1 MAGSVALSLSSYT
14 NVGRDSA
21 KISCSA
27 WDWVYPSDHNTTT
40 ETGDDANGSKTT
52 ISYSNTVWS
61 WSFSDGG
68 RSSSKE
74 PTHTFTGLTAGK
86 ANTCR
91 GTLSARCT
99 RTVTRTSWRTDS
111 EGKKTT
117 TGPTSNST
125 SYNLGSASD
134 SITVYTKPAAFYWG
148 AGVSQGST
156 IQASNALTAASWN
169 TLVTRVEERANWI
182 NQKSGASYSSAKV
195 NPGDLVT
202 AAVYNVL
209 ARALG
214 VSTVTAHTK
223 NTTGTLITASV
234 FIALQTAVNS

>member
-1 MAGSVALSLSSYT
+1 MAGSVLLSLSSYT
-14 NVGRDSA
+14 NVSRNSA
-21 KISCSA
+21 TISCSA

-61 WSFSDGG
+61 WSFNDGG

-99 RTVTRTSWRTDS
+99 RTVTRTSWKTDS
-111 EGKKTT
+111 EGKKTI

-134 SITVYTKPAAFYWG
+134 SIIVYTKPAAFYWG

-156 IQASNALTAASWN
+156 IQISNALTAASWN
-169 TLVTRVEERANWI
+169 TLVTRVEERVNWI
-182 NQKSGASYSSAKV
+182 NQKSGTSYSSAKV
-195 NPGDLVT
+195 SSGDLVT
-202 AAVYNVL
+202 AATYNVL

-214 VSTVTAHTK
+214 VSTVVAHTK